1 MFGKNIREMRKE
13 MGLSQKALAD
23 RIGAT
28 QGAVYF
34 WEKEINEPTVGYL
47 LSLAETFGVSVDELL
62 TVDGGKKEEIG
73 AKAKEMLALFA
84 RLTEKQRGILIDTA
98 KEFLDRKDF

>member
-62 TVDGGKKEEIG
+62 TVDGGKKEESGI
-73 AKAKEMLALFA
+73 KTKEMVALFC
-84 RLTEKQRGILIDTA
+84 RLSEKQQNILLDTA
-98 KEFLDRKDF
+98 KEFLE